1 MTAAEVIEEIEKQ
14 LAWRGPSGG
23 SMGHVVLKRELG
35 QIILR
40 ALQDAEFARKALRN
54 RYGHAK
60 AEELIQAVRDGKGS
74 P

>member
-1 MTAAEVIEEIEKQ
+1 
-14 LAWRGPSGG
+14 
-23 SMGHVVLKRELG
+23 MGHVVLKRELG
-35 QIILR
+35 PIILK
-40 ALQDAEFARKALRN
+40 ALQDAECARKALRN